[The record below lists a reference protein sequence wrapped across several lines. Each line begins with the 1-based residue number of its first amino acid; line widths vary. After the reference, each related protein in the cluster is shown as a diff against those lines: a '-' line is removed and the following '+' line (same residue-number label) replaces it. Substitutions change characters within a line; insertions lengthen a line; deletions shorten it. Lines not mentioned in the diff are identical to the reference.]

1 MDKRGLL
8 AIGKILRTHGIRGK
22 LRVLSLLESIDL
34 FFSIE
39 EVQIGGENEE
49 INSFTIRSAGGHGNK
64 AILELE
70 GLDLQRAGELIG
82 KMVWV
87 RRDQLPPL
95 EEGEYYWADLVGMR
109 VYLKDGHS
117 IGIIEQIYN
126 FGSSDI
132 YVCKDGNREIL
143 IPATEEVIDR
153 VDLEGKRMVI
163 QEVEGL
169 F

>member
-8 AIGKILRTHGIRGK
+8 TIGKIIKTHGIRGK
-22 LRVLSLLESIDL
+22 LKVLSFLESIDH
-34 FFSIE
+34 FFSIKE
-39 EVQIGGENEE
+39 LQIEGENDA
-49 INSFTIRSAGGHGNK
+49 INSFTVRSAGGHGNK

-70 GLDLQRAGELIG
+70 GVDFFGAGELIG

-117 IGIIEQIYN
+117 IGIIEQIFN
-126 FGSSDI
+126 FGSNDI
-132 YVCKDGNREIL
+132 YVCKDGNKEVL